1 MHHLPGQWR
10 ERLEAKGEDP
20 KTFLLMGQTLGQ
32 LMDLA
37 DKGLAPK
44 GAQIVSEQA
53 AAVDWGKAYHD
64 SPHVLTQ
71 VARSF
76 DPTLGAEHPS
86 EDTALGPLLR
96 ETMDK
101 VKGIMERVDRLTD
114 PRTGLFTDE
123 AMETTELTAVMDCV
137 LPQLGSFLV
146 ELKVQMDHVLV
157 LMTWKTTMRELLGL
171 AEAGDDAAL
180 CKVLCVNSFLAY
192 HAAIARRN
200 QQAIATQDHR
210 FLSKMQQAIQHPPP
224 HQKNAKAG
232 FIMFVLWEA
241 GLKYLRYSQI
251 HAYLQVVG
259 LHYVPAPQALARY
272 ALRLRL
278 KKYTVEYPRTR
289 T

>member
-1 MHHLPGQWR
+1 MNNLPKQWR
-10 ERLEAKGEDP
+10 ERLEAKGGDP
-20 KTFLLMGQTLGQ
+20 QFFVLMGQTLGQ

-53 AAVDWGKAYHD
+53 ATFDWGKAYHD
-64 SPHVLTQ
+64 PLHVLTQ
-71 VARSF
+71 VAQSF

-86 EDTALGPLLR
+86 EDTAVGPLLQ

-101 VKGIMERVDRLTD
+101 AKGIMEKVDSMTD
-114 PRTGLFTDE
+114 QRTGLFTDE
-123 AMETTELTAVMDCV
+123 AMRSKEVTGVMERV
-137 LPQLGSFLV
+137 LPQLGTLLV
-146 ELKVQMDHVLV
+146 EVKVATDHVLA
-157 LMTWKTTMRELLGL
+157 LMTWKTTMRELLAS

-180 CKVLCVNSFLAY
+180 CKVLSVNSFLAY
-192 HAAIARRN
+192 HAGITRRT
-200 QQAIATQDHR
+200 QQAIATQDHHY
-210 FLSKMQQAIQHPPP
+210 LSKIQQAIQHHPP

-251 HAYLQVVG
+251 HEYLQAVG
-259 LHYVPAPQALARY
+259 LQGIPSPQAVARY
-272 ALRLRL
+272 ALRLGL
-278 KKYTVEYPRTR
+278 KKNTVEYPRTR